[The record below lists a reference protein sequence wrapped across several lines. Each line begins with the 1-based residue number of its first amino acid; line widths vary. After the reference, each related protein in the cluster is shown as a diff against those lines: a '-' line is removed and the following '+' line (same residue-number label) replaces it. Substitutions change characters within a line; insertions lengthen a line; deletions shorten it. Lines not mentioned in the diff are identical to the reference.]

1 MNFKSQFLQELK
13 WRGFISQITHPEEL
27 DQILAK
33 EKITAYVGFD
43 CTAKSLHAGS
53 LIQIMMLRI
62 MQKYGH
68 KPIALLG
75 GGTTKI
81 GDPTGKDEARK
92 ILSNEEINQNLIG
105 IKDNLSK
112 FINFGS
118 DTNSAIMLNNN
129 DWLANLNYVDFLC
142 DVGRYF
148 SINRMMSF
156 DSVKLRLEREQN
168 LSFLEFNYM
177 ILQAYD
183 FYILNQKYNCVL
195 QFGGSD
201 QWGNI
206 VNGVELIRR
215 LKISDDKKN
224 STQTSGQAFGQAFGL
239 TSILITTA
247 DGKKM
252 GKTANGAVWL
262 DDEMLSPYDY
272 FQYFRNIAD
281 ADVEKFLKLFTD
293 LQETEISKLASL
305 KDQEINKAKEILAFE
320 VTKICHGNKKAELA
334 LQKAREIFVSK
345 SNDAYEIKEIMLD
358 STQIENGIRLADII
372 FITNAAPSKSEA
384 KKLIKAGAI
393 KINDQK
399 IIDEHFNMTNFEPF
413 DLAIGKKRFF
423 KILLKTNQ

>member
-1 MNFKSQFLQELK
+1 MNFKSQFLQELS
-13 WRGFISQITHPEEL
+13 WRGFISQITHLQEL
-27 DQILAK
+27 DQILATK
-33 EKITAYVGFD
+33 KITAYVGFD

-92 ILSNEEINQNLIG
+92 ILSDEEINQNLIG
-105 IKDNLSK
+105 IKNTLSK
-112 FINFGS
+112 FIDF
-118 DTNSAIMLNNN
+118 NSTGNAAIIANNN
-129 DWLANLNYVDFLC
+129 DWLSGLNYIDFLR
-142 DVGRYF
+142 DIGRHF
-148 SINRMMSF
+148 SVNRMMSF
-156 DSVKLRLEREQN
+156 DSVKLRLDREQN
-168 LSFLEFNYM
+168 FSFLEFNYM

-183 FYILNQKYNCVL
+183 FYILHQKYNCIL

-215 LKISDDKKN
+215 LSQKN
-224 STQTSGQAFGQAFGL
+224 LNHSFGL
-239 TSILITTA
+239 TSILLTTA

-262 DDEMLSPYDY
+262 DDQMLLPYDY
-272 FQYFRNIAD
+272 FQYFRNIDD

-293 LQETEISKLASL
+293 LERHEISKLAAL
-305 KDQEINKAKEILAFE
+305 KGQEINQAKEILAFE
-320 VTKICHGNKKAELA
+320 VTKICHGGKKAELA

-345 SNDAYEIKEIMLD
+345 SNDAYEIKEITLD
-358 STQIENGIRLADII
+358 ATQIKNGIKLADII
-372 FITNAAPSKSEA
+372 FSTNASSSKSEA
-384 KKLIKAGAI
+384 KKLIKAGGVR
-393 KINDQK
+393 INDQK
-399 IIDEHFNMTNFEPF
+399 IIDEHFNITKFDAF

-423 KILLKTNQ
+423 KILLKI